1 MTSVIQREVKA
12 VSEVLVQIDRRIAMT
27 NQWFN
32 IEDKAP
38 KNGENVI
45 VDWTDNNTD
54 ESYFSYAVWDTES
67 GGWMINGTNCD
78 NFTVN
83 RWRERQ

>member
-1 MTSVIQREVKA
+1 M
-12 VSEVLVQIDRRIAMT
+12 AMT

-45 VDWTDNNTD
+45 VDWTDNNTG
-54 ESYFSYAVWDTES
+54 ESYFSYAVWDTEF

-83 RWRERQ
+83 RWRKRQ